1 MKKYEKWLF
10 SAAGVIL
17 VLVILLGI
25 NILGNFFKV
34 RADLTE
40 GKLYSLS
47 DGTKRIL
54 NKLDTEVEIRFY
66 YSRDNASMPVQLRTY
81 AQEVSDLLAEYQQ
94 AGHGK
99 IKIVKLDPK
108 PDSDAEDS
116 ARIDGVE
123 AQTTN
128 LTDKIY
134 LGLAVSCL
142 DAKQSIPFL
151 SPERETL
158 LEYDISRAISSVAN
172 PKKAVVGVMSALP
185 VLGKA
190 SPMMMMQ
197 RQQPTRPWIFV
208 QELRENYALKE
219 VPETT
224 ERIDPDISVLLLLYP
239 KDITEAAQYAIDQFL
254 LRGGRVIALLDPFSF
269 VDSQLNGNQG
279 MGGGQTFSANLPT
292 LLKGWGLTFTDHQ
305 VVVDPTFA
313 TRIQRGND
321 EVQGDPSVLS
331 ITAAGINRKDPLGAA
346 TTDLLLPFA
355 GTFTGKPADGLTEEV
370 IVASSDRAG
379 LVDATAAQLGSDAVK
394 RDWKAANTNYPLV
407 VRLTGKFKTAYPNGV
422 PVPNPSPSPNPS
434 PESSPTPKPTATPA
448 QLKEGDGK
456 GVVILIGDSDFAFDT
471 IAGRE
476 QQVLNQTVYTPSNGN
491 LNLIESAVEQLAG
504 DSNLIGIRSRASANR
519 PFLVVNQMEAEAE
532 EKYQAKIDGLQN
544 SLNDTRQKLAELQSG
559 ATGDQK
565 TVLSAEQQAE
575 IKKFQETEAKTDREL
590 KQVRK
595 DLRQEIDHLQ
605 TTVQWL
611 DIAAM
616 PLLVTALGL
625 GLAWY
630 ERKTRAAR

>member
-208 QELRENYALKE
+208 QELRENYTLKE

-224 ERIDPDISVLLLLYP
+224 DRIDPDVSVLLLLYP

-279 MGGGQTFSANLPT
+279 MGGGQSFSANLPT
-292 LLKGWGLTFTDHQ
+292 LLKAWGLTFTDHQ

-346 TTDLLLPFA
+346 TTDLLLPFVGA
-355 GTFTGKPADGLTEEV
+355 FTGKPADGLTEEV
-370 IVASSDRAG
+370 IVSSSDRAG

-630 ERKTRAAR
+630 ERKRRAAR

>member
-224 ERIDPDISVLLLLYP
+224 DRIDPDISVLLLLYP

-279 MGGGQTFSANLPT
+279 MGGGQSFSANLPT
-292 LLKGWGLTFTDHQ
+292 LLKAWGLTFTDHQ

-346 TTDLLLPFA
+346 TTDLLLPFV
-355 GTFTGKPADGLTEEV
+355 GSFTGKPADGLTEEV

-379 LVDATAAQLGSDAVK
+379 LVDATAAQLGGDAVK

-630 ERKTRAAR
+630 ERKRRAAR

>member
-1 MKKYEKWLF
+1 MKKYESWVF

-17 VLVILLGI
+17 VLVILIGI

-47 DGTKRIL
+47 EGTKRIL
-54 NKLDTEVEIRFY
+54 NKLDTEVELRLY

-81 AQEVSDLLAEYQQ
+81 AQEVEDLLAEYQQ
-94 AGHGK
+94 AAHGK
-99 IKIVKLDPK
+99 IKVVKLDPK

-116 ARIDGVE
+116 ARLDGVQG
-123 AQTTN
+123 QTTN

-151 SPERETL
+151 NPERETL
-158 LEYDISRAISSVAN
+158 LEYDISRAISGVAN
-172 PKKAVVGVMSALP
+172 LKKAVVGVMSALP

-190 SPMMMMQ
+190 SPMMMIQ

-208 QELRENYALKE
+208 QELRENYTLKE
-219 VPETT
+219 VPETADQ
-224 ERIDPDISVLLLLYP
+224 IDPDISVLVLVYP

-254 LRGGRVIALLDPFSF
+254 LRGGRLIALLDPFSF
-269 VDSQLNGNQG
+269 VDSQLNGSQG

-292 LLKGWGLTFTDHQ
+292 LLKAWGLTFSDHQ

-321 EVQGDPSVLS
+321 EVRGDPSVLS

-346 TTDLLLPFA
+346 TTDLLLPFVGA
-355 GTFTGKPADGLTEEV
+355 FIGKPADGLTQEV
-370 IVASSDRAG
+370 IVSSSDRAG
-379 LVDATAAQLGSDAVK
+379 LVEAAAAQLGSDAVK

-407 VRLTGKFKTAYPNGV
+407 VRLTGKFKTAYPNGA
-422 PVPNPSPSPNPS
+422 PAPNPSPSPNPS
-434 PESSPTPKPTATPA
+434 PASSPTPKPTPTPA

-476 QQVLNQTVYTPSNGN
+476 QQLLNQTVYTPSNGN

-504 DSNLIGIRSRASANR
+504 DSNLIGIRSRASANK

-532 EKYQAKIDGLQN
+532 EKYQTKIDALQN

-595 DLRQEIDHLQ
+595 DLRQEIDRLQ
-605 TTVQWL
+605 TSIEWL
-611 DIAAM
+611 NIAAM

-630 ERKTRAAR
+630 ERKKRAAR

>member
-224 ERIDPDISVLLLLYP
+224 DRIDPDISVLLLLYP

-279 MGGGQTFSANLPT
+279 MGGGQSFSANLPT
-292 LLKGWGLTFTDHQ
+292 LLKAWGLTFTDHQ

-346 TTDLLLPFA
+346 TTDLLLPFV
-355 GTFTGKPADGLTEEV
+355 GSFTGKPADGLTEEV

-379 LVDATAAQLGSDAVK
+379 LVDATAAQLGGDAVK

-422 PVPNPSPSPNPS
+422 PAPNPSPSPNPS

-630 ERKTRAAR
+630 ERKRRAAR

>member
-142 DAKQSIPFL
+142 DAKQSISFL

-190 SPMMMMQ
+190 SPMMMIQ
-197 RQQPTRPWIFV
+197 RQQPTRPWVFV
-208 QELRENYALKE
+208 QELRENFTLKE

-224 ERIDPDISVLLLLYP
+224 DQIDPDISVLLLLYP

-279 MGGGQTFSANLPT
+279 MGGGQTFSASLPT
-292 LLKGWGLTFTDHQ
+292 LLKAWGLTFTDHQ

-346 TTDLLLPFA
+346 TTDLLLPFVGA
-355 GTFTGKPADGLTEEV
+355 FTGKPADGLTEEV

-379 LVDATAAQLGSDAVK
+379 LVDATAAQLGGDAVK

-407 VRLTGKFKTAYPNGV
+407 VRLTGKFKTAYPNGA
-422 PVPNPSPSPNPS
+422 PPPNPSPSPNPS
-434 PESSPTPKPTATPA
+434 PESSPTPQPTPTPA

-504 DSNLIGIRSRASANR
+504 DSNLIGIRSRASANK

-605 TTVQWL
+605 TTIQWL

-630 ERKTRAAR
+630 ERKRRAAR

>member
-1 MKKYEKWLF
+1 MKRYENWLF
-10 SAAGVIL
+10 SAVGVIL
-17 VLVILLGI
+17 VLVILIGI

-47 DGTKRIL
+47 EGTKRIL
-54 NKLDTEVEIRFY
+54 NKLDTEVELRLY

-81 AQEVSDLLAEYQQ
+81 AQQVEDLLAEYQQ
-94 AGHGK
+94 AAHGK
-99 IKIVKLDPK
+99 IKVVKLDPK

-116 ARIDGVE
+116 ARLDGVE
-123 AQTTN
+123 GQTTN

-190 SPMMMMQ
+190 SPMMMIQ

-219 VPETT
+219 VPETA
-224 ERIDPDISVLLLLYP
+224 EQIDPDISVLVLVYP

-254 LRGGRVIALLDPFSF
+254 LRGGRLIALLDPFSF
-269 VDSQLNGNQG
+269 VDSQLNGSQG

-292 LLKGWGLTFTDHQ
+292 LLKAWGLTFSDHQ

-346 TTDLLLPFA
+346 TTDLLLPFVGA
-355 GTFTGKPADGLTEEV
+355 FTGKPADGLTEEV
-370 IVASSDRAG
+370 IVSSSDRAG
-379 LVDATAAQLGSDAVK
+379 LVEATAAQLGGDAVK

-407 VRLTGKFKTAYPNGV
+407 VRLTGKFKTAYPNGA
-422 PVPNPSPSPNPS
+422 PAPNPSPSPNPS
-434 PESSPTPKPTATPA
+434 PASSPTPKPTPTPA
-448 QLKEGDGK
+448 QLKEGDGRA
-456 GVVILIGDSDFAFDT
+456 VVILIGDSDFAFDT

-476 QQVLNQTVYTPSNGN
+476 QQLLNQTVYTPSNGN

-504 DSNLIGIRSRASANR
+504 DSNLIGIRSRASANK

-532 EKYQAKIDGLQN
+532 EKYQTKIDALQN

-595 DLRQEIDHLQ
+595 DLRQEIDRLQ
-605 TTVQWL
+605 TSIEWL
-611 DIAAM
+611 NIAAM

-630 ERKTRAAR
+630 ERKKRAAR

>member
-99 IKIVKLDPK
+99 IKVVKLDPK

-208 QELRENYALKE
+208 QELRENYTLKE

-224 ERIDPDISVLLLLYP
+224 DRIDPDVSVLLLLYP

-292 LLKGWGLTFTDHQ
+292 LLKAWGLTFTDHQ
-305 VVVDPTFA
+305 VVVDPTFS

-346 TTDLLLPFA
+346 TTDLLLPFVGA
-355 GTFTGKPADGLTEEV
+355 FTGKPADGLTEEV
-370 IVASSDRAG
+370 IVSSSDRAG
-379 LVDATAAQLGSDAVK
+379 LVDATAAQLGGDAVK
-394 RDWKAANTNYPLV
+394 RDWKAANINYPLV
-407 VRLTGKFKTAYPNGV
+407 VRLTGKFKTAYPNGA
-422 PVPNPSPSPNPS
+422 PAPNPSPSPNPS
-434 PESSPTPKPTATPA
+434 PESSPTPKPTPTPA

-491 LNLIESAVEQLAG
+491 LNLIESAVEQLGG

-630 ERKTRAAR
+630 ERKRRAAR